1 MRGSTEF
8 DTVQVDWIDHATV
21 KLKDS
26 DGFTVYIDP
35 WSDVLD
41 GDEEKADVIV
51 STHDHF
57 DHFDKKAIQ
66 ALKKRNTVLILT
78 EDSEDDAPEEME
90 TKVIK
95 PGTSIKAHDHRF
107 KGVHA
112 YNVDKFRE
120 PDTPYHP
127 KGLCTGVIFDL
138 DGLTFYHASDTDPI
152 DEMDRLAEENIDVA
166 FMPAGGH
173 YTMDQEEAVE
183 AVKKVKPKKVVPIHY
198 GYIDETTCDTEKFRD
213 DIERET
219 ESEAV
224 ILGD

>member
-1 MRGSTEF
+1 MRGSTDF

-41 GDEEKADVIV
+41 GNEEKADVII

-66 ALKKRNTVLILT
+66 ALKKKSTVLILT
-78 EDSEDDAPEEME
+78 EESEEDAPEEME
-90 TKVIK
+90 TKTIE

-120 PDTPYHP
+120 PDTPFHP
-127 KGLCTGVIFDL
+127 KGLCTGVIFEL
-138 DGLTFYHASDTDPI
+138 DGIKFYHASDTDPI
-152 DEMDRLAEENIDVA
+152 EEMDKLSDEDIGVA
-166 FMPAGGH
+166 FMPVGGH
-173 YTMDQEEAVE
+173 YTMDQEEAIEAINKVE
-183 AVKKVKPKKVVPIHY
+183 PGKVVPIHY
-198 GYIDETTCDTEKFRD
+198 GYVDKTSADTEKFKED
-213 DIERET
+213 VREET
-219 ESEAV
+219 DSEPV
-224 ILGD
+224 VLED

>member
-1 MRGSTEF
+1 MKGSHEF
-8 DTVQVDWIDHATV
+8 GTVDVSWIGHATV
-21 KLKDS
+21 KLEDS

-35 WSDVLD
+35 WSEVLD
-41 GDEEKADVIV
+41 GDEEKADVII
-51 STHDHF
+51 STHEHF

-66 ALKKRNTVLILT
+66 ALKKRNTVLVLT
-78 EDSEDDAPEEME
+78 EQSEEDAPEEME

-95 PGTSIKAHDHRF
+95 PGTSVKAHHHRF
-107 KGVHA
+107 KGVQA

-152 DEMDRLAEENIDVA
+152 DEMDSLAEKGIDLA

-183 AVKKVKPKKVVPIHY
+183 AVKKVQPDKVVPIHY
-198 GYIDETTCDTEKFRD
+198 GYIDETNCDTEKFRK
-213 DIERET
+213 DIKRET
-219 ESEAV
+219 DSEAV